1 LEVYLIYF
9 GIMIYKKRFYGR
21 YTKKQK
27 RFKLFC
33 GIVKWSLAW
42 ISAGI
47 LMFGIMYNFGL
58 IKYLVK

>member
-1 LEVYLIYF
+1 
-9 GIMIYKKRFYGR
+9 MIKRKLGR

-42 ISAGI
+42 IGAGI
-47 LMFGIMYNFGL
+47 LMSGIMYNLGL
-58 IKYLVK
+58 MKYLVK